1 MSTRDKLFTMLDMLS
16 DEQLEGLYTFLKNL
30 IPVEI
35 DEEPNEKMHEVLKE
49 MEDMHQHPEKY
60 KSYSSVEEMMED
72 ILNEEE
78 V

>member
-35 DEEPNEKMHEVLKE
+35 DEEPNEKMHEVLK
-49 MEDMHQHPEKY
+49 
-60 KSYSSVEEMMED
+60 
-72 ILNEEE
+72 
-78 V
+78 